1 MLRGVREDKG
11 RDVSQDNHW
20 DANEEENVLP
30 QLPAVIG
37 VGPGHLS
44 ELGEGFKVGIFQIV
58 VIILS
63 LPGPC
68 LFLASEQ
75 GGEPRE

>member
-1 MLRGVREDKG
+1 M
-11 RDVSQDNHW
+11 SQDNDW

-44 ELGEGFKVGIFQIV
+44 ELREGFRLEYFNQII

-63 LPGPC
+63 LPDPC
-68 LFLASEQ
+68 
-75 GGEPRE
+75 

>member
-11 RDVSQDNHW
+11 GDVSQDNHW

-44 ELGEGFKVGIFQIV
+44 ELGEDLLGLEYFK
-58 VIILS
+58 
-63 LPGPC
+63 
-68 LFLASEQ
+68 
-75 GGEPRE
+75 